1 VACFQEIRRL
11 VQMTDTTRPDGI
23 IIALDGPAGSGK
35 SSTAK
40 AVAARLGYRH
50 LDSGA
55 FYRAITLAALRAGID
70 PEVWP
75 HLTHAELDGLDV
87 HGRPAD
93 RGYRMTIRGE
103 DVSADI
109 RSHQVN
115 AHVSQMAAVPA
126 VREWLMDALRESGAR
141 GGLVADGRDIGTVV
155 FPDAE
160 LKAYL
165 IADAEERARRR
176 LAEMG
181 AAGLTDD
188 DVRAEAARLMGRDAI
203 DSGRETA
210 PLRQA
215 DDAVVID
222 TTGLTF
228 DQQVDRIVQLARE
241 RGGVDRREEIP

>member
-1 VACFQEIRRL
+1 
-11 VQMTDTTRPDGI
+11 MTEHKRPDGL

-55 FYRAITLAALRAGID
+55 FYRAITFAALQAGIQPD
-70 PEVWP
+70 RWET
-75 HLTHAELDGLDV
+75 LSADELDRLDV
-87 HGRPAD
+87 HGVPGD
-93 RGYRMTIRGE
+93 RGYEMRVAGR
-103 DVSADI
+103 DVSAEI
-109 RSHQVN
+109 RTRQVN
-115 AHVSQMAAVPA
+115 EHVSRMAAVPT

-160 LKAYL
+160 LKAFL

-176 LAEMG
+176 LMEQG
-181 AAGLTDD
+181 AADLSDQH
-188 DVRAEAARLMGRDAI
+188 VRAEAARLQGRDELDTNRAA
-203 DSGRETA
+203 A

-222 TTGLTF
+222 TTHLDFG
-228 DQQVDRIVQLARE
+228 QQVQRIVDLARE
-241 RGGVDRREEIP
+241 RGGVDPGEEMP

>member
-1 VACFQEIRRL
+1 
-11 VQMTDTTRPDGI
+11 MTETKRPDGI

-55 FYRAITLAALRAGID
+55 FYRAITLAALRAGIH
-70 PEVWP
+70 PEGWARLS
-75 HLTHAELDGLDV
+75 HDELDRMDV
-87 HGRPAD
+87 HGRAAE
-93 RGYRMTIRGE
+93 RGYTMHIRGE
-103 DVSADI
+103 DVSVDI
-109 RSHQVN
+109 RSPEVN

-126 VREWLMDALRESGAR
+126 VREWLMDALREAGVR

-176 LAEMG
+176 LMEQG
-181 AAGLTDD
+181 IAAPPLEE
-188 DVRAEAARLMGRDAI
+188 VRAEAARLQGRDAI

-215 DDAVVID
+215 EDAVVID
-222 TTGLTF
+222 TTALSF
-228 DQQVDRIVQLARE
+228 EQQVDRIVALARE
-241 RGGVDRREEIP
+241 RGGVDPGEETP

>member
-1 VACFQEIRRL
+1 
-11 VQMTDTTRPDGI
+11 MTTPMRPDGI

-55 FYRAITLAALRAGID
+55 FYRAITWAALQAGIHPD
-70 PEVWP
+70 GWAR
-75 HLTHAELDGLDV
+75 LTHDELDRLDV
-87 HGRPAD
+87 HGRPAE
-93 RGYRMTIRGE
+93 RGYVMTVRGA
-103 DVSADI
+103 DVSAEI
-109 RSHQVN
+109 RTPQVN
-115 AHVSQMAAVPA
+115 AHVSRMAAVPA

-155 FPDAE
+155 FPGAE

-176 LAEMG
+176 LMESG
-181 AAGLTDD
+181 ATDLTLDE
-188 DVRAEAARLMGRDAI
+188 VRAEAARLQGRDAI

-210 PLRQA
+210 PLKQA

-222 TTGLTF
+222 TTGLSF
-228 DQQVDRIVQLARE
+228 DEQVERIVALARE
-241 RGGVDRREEIP
+241 RGGVDPGEDFP

>member
-1 VACFQEIRRL
+1 MKESR
-11 VQMTDTTRPDGI
+11 RPDGI

-55 FYRAITLAALRAGID
+55 FYRAITLAALRSGIHPD
-70 PEVWP
+70 GWAQ
-75 HLTHAELDGLDV
+75 LTHDELDRMDV

-93 RGYRMTIRGE
+93 RGYVMTIGGE
-103 DVSADI
+103 DVSVEI
-109 RSHQVN
+109 RSGQVN
-115 AHVSQMAAVPA
+115 AHVSQMAAIPV

-176 LAEMG
+176 LLERGVAEPP
-181 AAGLTDD
+181 LEE
-188 DVRAEAARLMGRDAI
+188 VRAEAGLLQGRDAI

-228 DQQVDRIVQLARE
+228 DQQVERIVALARE
-241 RGGVDRREEIP
+241 RGGVDPSEETP

>member
-1 VACFQEIRRL
+1 
-11 VQMTDTTRPDGI
+11 MSHTKRPDGI

-35 SSTAK
+35 SSTAR

-55 FYRAITLAALRAGID
+55 FYRAITWAALQAGID
-70 PEVWP
+70 PEGWNR
-75 HLTHAELDGLDV
+75 LTHDELDRMDV
-87 HGRPAD
+87 RGRPSETGYTMTV
-93 RGYRMTIRGE
+93 RGT
-103 DVSADI
+103 DVSAQI
-109 RSHQVN
+109 RTPEVN
-115 AHVSQMAAVPA
+115 AHVSRMAAVPA

-165 IADAEERARRR
+165 VADAEERARRR
-176 LAEMG
+176 LIEMG
-181 AAGLTDD
+181 AVAPSLD
-188 DVRAEAARLMGRDAI
+188 DVRAEAARLQGRDAI

-222 TTGLTF
+222 TTALTF
-228 DQQVDRIVQLARE
+228 AQQVERIVALARE
-241 RGGVDRREEIP
+241 RGGVDPAEEIP